1 MLFKKYE
8 HNPILK
14 PEKANGWESLAV
26 CNPAAWY
33 ENGTFYLLYRGAGD
47 DEGHKIQIG
56 LATSQDG
63 FRFRKISEQSGSDSY
78 RNNYDEGCCE
88 DRASSNWE
96 ASITLPMPSGPLC
109 PAGIG
114 KANLS

>member
-63 FRFRKISEQSGSDSY
+63 FRFERYPNNPVLTPTE
-78 RNNYDEGCCE
+78 NNYDEGCCE
-88 DRASSNWE
+88 DPR
-96 ASITLPMPSGPLC
+96 IVKL
-109 PAGIG
+109 
-114 KANLS
+114 